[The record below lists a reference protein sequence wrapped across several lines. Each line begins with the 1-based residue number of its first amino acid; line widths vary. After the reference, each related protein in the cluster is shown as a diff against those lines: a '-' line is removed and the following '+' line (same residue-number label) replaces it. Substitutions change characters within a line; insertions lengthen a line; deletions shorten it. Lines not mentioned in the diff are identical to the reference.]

1 MSELKNEDENL
12 SNTEIVEIIDSINYL
27 INYIME
33 KDNLNP
39 MLWKVGDISVVD
51 DEIKIILRCTQFSVT
66 NEYIFKL

>member
-51 DEIKIILRCTQFSVT
+51 DEIIVCA
-66 NEYIFKL
+66 